1 MLSSPLAKMVTVGY
15 CCNCIQYYFLI
26 DVTSFGCIMKRKQN
40 LSKKLQPTMTKE
52 QLSTFINAALDKKMK
67 VSKETAKQLKELCS
81 AAPMPTL
88 DLIKLMRRNKQ
99 NSK

>member
-15 CCNCIQYYFLI
+15 CCNSIQYYFLI

-52 QLSTFINAALDKKMK
+52 QLSTFINAALDKGK
-67 VSKETAKQLKELCS
+67 SKNE
-81 AAPMPTL
+81 
-88 DLIKLMRRNKQ
+88 
-99 NSK
+99 SK